1 MEERIIDNEREIKI
15 KRKRG
20 GDDVVDALA
29 EDGEEVQAEEEEL
42 VLELP
47 EDDEYDEDLVGLTP
61 SQLKEELARRE
72 KAKKESEAECEKL
85 TLAGEEK
92 LAAGNFREAESF
104 FSQAL
109 LYNGESVR
117 AGKGLWLA
125 RTENFSATE
134 AFYADGNAE
143 ELEGGPEEV
152 RAFVLE
158 RTRGELEAAR
168 EEYRKE
174 AEPLKEKVEKSQAE
188 RRAPF
193 LANKKYY
200 RTRLRIC
207 LAAFAACVIGV
218 IVCAS
223 MIYSTQGML
232 PVWLAVG
239 FGASAL
245 VCLAF
250 TLFMMRKLLV
260 AHRLCTANERLSSTE
275 EGARLEYLNGR
286 LDCLDLILGK

>member
-29 EDGEEVQAEEEEL
+29 EDGEGVEAEEEEL

-72 KAKKESEAECEKL
+72 KAKKEAEAECEKL
-85 TLAGEEK
+85 TLEGEEK
-92 LAAGNFREAESF
+92 LAAGNYAEAEIF
-104 FSQAL
+104 FTQAL
-109 LYNGESVR
+109 MYCWNEN
-117 AGKGLWLA
+117 AGKGLWRA
-125 RTENFSATE
+125 RTKDFSDTD
-134 AFYADGNAE
+134 AFYRDHNGE
-143 ELEGGPEEV
+143 ELAEGSEEV

-158 RTRGELEAAR
+158 KMGSTLEAER

-174 AEPLKEKVEKSQAE
+174 AEPLKESVEKAQAA

-207 LAAFAACVIGV
+207 LAAFVACVIGV
-218 IVCAS
+218 IVSAS

-239 FGASAL
+239 FGAAA
-245 VCLAF
+245 VICLAF
-250 TLFMMRKLLV
+250 TLYMTRKVLV

-275 EGARLEYLNGR
+275 EGARLEYLSGR
-286 LDCLDLILGK
+286 LDCLNLILGE